1 MEHVQKLIST
11 RRGSFYVAA
20 IAAVLAGVVILAYL
34 NQYRD
39 SVRAGGAPV
48 TVLVA
53 RTTIPKGTAG
63 NVIAS
68 KQMFVATTIRE
79 TQLREGAISDPAS
92 LKERVATTEIYEG
105 AQLTSAEFSTTVTSL
120 ASSLTE
126 RQRIVSLPL
135 DAAHGLTGQ
144 VEEGDH
150 VDVYGGFNVIPL
162 AADGRP
168 AAGGQARPV
177 LRLIVADVPV
187 VQVGDAGSGG
197 LGSQATNVSLRVN
210 DKQAAKLA
218 FSSDNGKVWLSLR
231 PIVGAKASRPDIVTL
246 ETLLLGVRPITV
258 VHVMGGRR

>member
-39 SVRAGGAPV
+39 SVRSGGAPV

-53 RTTIPKGTAG
+53 RTSIPKGTAG

-79 TQLREGAISDPAS
+79 SQLREGAISDPAS
-92 LKERVATTEIYEG
+92 LKDRVATTEIYEG
-105 AQLTSAEFSTTVTSL
+105 AQLTAAEFSTTATSL

-126 RQRIVSLPL
+126 SQRIVSLPF
-135 DAAHGLTGQ
+135 DAAHGLIGQ
-144 VEEGDH
+144 IEEGDH
-150 VDVYGGFNVIPL
+150 VDVYGGFNVLPVTL
-162 AADGRP
+162 DGRP
-168 AAGGQARPV
+168 ASGGQTRPV
-177 LRLIVADVPV
+177 LRLIVPDVPV
-187 VQVGDAGSGG
+187 VQIGDSDASVGSRG
-197 LGSQATNVSLRVN
+197 TNVSLQVN

-218 FSSDNGKVWLSLR
+218 FASDNGKIWLSLR
-231 PIVGAKASRPDIVTL
+231 PAVGAKASHPDIVTL
-246 ETLLLGVRPITV
+246 ETLLLGVRPITA
-258 VHVMGGRR
+258 VHSLGGRR